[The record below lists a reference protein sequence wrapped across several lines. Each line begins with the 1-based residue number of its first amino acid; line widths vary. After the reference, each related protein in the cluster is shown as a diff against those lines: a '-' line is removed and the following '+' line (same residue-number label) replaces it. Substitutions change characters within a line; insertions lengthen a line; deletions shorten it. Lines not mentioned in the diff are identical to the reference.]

1 MICTVSSL
9 VAPVSPCFL
18 LKPSRRGRRGAK
30 SCPAAPFS
38 AAAVGARRGGPGAEV
53 VGGSSWSRGSALEQ
67 NRTCPSPSR
76 PAPRGGSPACGP
88 HCCPR
93 EDCWVTGRFCSV
105 ASCQARVLLV
115 LTQRDLRVF
124 TSSDINLSGFIG
136 RVTVPKSVKFKCVL
150 SLFLYR
156 IGKTCWRPTCTSL
169 AEN

>member
-1 MICTVSSL
+1 MPKAVL
-9 VAPVSPCFL
+9 PL
-18 LKPSRRGRRGAK
+18 PSRWLRWVR
-30 SCPAAPFS
+30 
-38 AAAVGARRGGPGAEV
+38 AEV
-53 VGGSSWSRGSALEQ
+53 VLAPRLWVGPRGAEAAPWSRTG
-67 NRTCPSPSR
+67 
-76 PAPRGGSPACGP
+76 PAPLPADLPPEAEARPVG
-88 HCCPR
+88 HTAAPR

-136 RVTVPKSVKFKCVL
+136 RVTVPKSVKVKCVL

-156 IGKTCWRPTCTSL
+156 IGKTCWRPTCTSP